1 MRLHW
6 PSPSLVISCI
16 ALFVALGGVGYAA
29 ATGSIDGREI
39 KNNAVATKDVK
50 NNDIRGKDI
59 RRSTI
64 AGSDIA
70 ANTLTGS
77 DINETS
83 LGKVPSAGQADNA
96 ATAGSASTASSA
108 GNADTVGGNSVR
120 TFSRGI
126 PENTP
131 TPQVLVSARGFSLLA
146 ACDAAGDP
154 KLTVDTTRDNTRVGS
169 THINVGGAATNTTVR
184 NEDLDAA
191 EPPVSIDGGKD
202 DGVGTVTVGTMDGN
216 ALTVTL
222 SFGDSASF
230 DVDVCGFVGSA
241 VG

>member
-1 MRLHW
+1 MRLSR

-39 KNNAVATKDVK
+39 KNNAVSTKDLK
-50 NNDIRGKDI
+50 NNDTRGKDI
-59 RRSTI
+59 RSSTI

-83 LGKVPSAGQADNA
+83 LGKVPNAAQADNA
-96 ATAGSASTASSA
+96 ATAGSASTANSA
-108 GNADTVGGNSVR
+108 GNANTVGGNSVR

-126 PENTP
+126 PPNTL
-131 TPQVLVSARGFSLLA
+131 TPQVLVSARGFSVLA
-146 ACDAAGDP
+146 ACDASEKP
-154 KLTVDTTRDNTRVGS
+154 KLTVDTARDNTRVAS
-169 THINVGGAATNTTVR
+169 TFGHVAGAPATTSLRAEN
-184 NEDLDAA
+184 LDAS
-191 EPPVSIDGGKD
+191 EPPVSIDGGRD
-202 DGVGTVTVGTMDGN
+202 DGAGTLTVGTIDGN

-222 SFGDSASF
+222 SFGDVASF
-230 DVDVCGFVGSA
+230 DVDVCAFVGSA
-241 VG
+241 IG